1 MASNQPPRSSTDH
14 FLLFSS
20 ALKPEIKNEFRQEFS
35 EPLAQIQTLVQD
47 VDECTSNAKMLNE
60 DSKRTNVEVQAALTR
75 LERLVERLG
84 IIQSKCK
91 FNLFLPGLP

>member
-20 ALKPEIKNEFRQEFS
+20 ALKTEIKNELRQELS
-35 EPLAQIQTLVQD
+35 ELLAQIQTLLQD
-47 VDECTSNAKMLNE
+47 ANECTSNAKVLNE
-60 DSKRTNVEVQAALTR
+60 DSKKTNVEVQAALTR

-84 IIQSKCK
+84 ITQSKCK